1 MTFKPIALHSCLVRV
16 VLVAVCGGLLVTDP
30 PPAFAQ
36 TPQPRYRGKEPRASA
51 ANPLELMDEE
61 AHSSPAA
68 ETRGQLMVALGE
80 DDLGAVRRLLEDGA
94 DVNQP
99 FSESGQTPLMAA
111 ESLAMAT
118 LLRDRGGQVQ
128 ARDADG
134 GTVLHYAVS
143 RAAAL
148 DLVRYFVAQG
158 ADINARGWDN
168 ETPLF
173 AAVSYFNERDRSGT
187 ATVWTGED
195 PAAGEVVDHGPSGPE
210 VIALLVELGADINA
224 VDAYGNTVLMQCAVA
239 DDGELVETLLKLGA
253 GKELRNTGGDTAK
266 DIAYE
271 LGHRYIYQ
279 LLD

>member
-1 MTFKPIALHSCLVRV
+1 MTFKPVALHSCLAWG
-16 VLVAVCGGLLVTDP
+16 VLVAVCGGLSVTHSTSS
-30 PPAFAQ
+30 FAQ
-36 TPQPRYRGKEPRASA
+36 TPQPRHRGKEPLASA
-51 ANPLELMDEE
+51 ENPLELMGEE
-61 AHSSPAA
+61 EHGSPVA
-68 ETRGQLMVALGE
+68 EVRGQLMVALGE
-80 DDLGAVRRLLEDGA
+80 DDLGEVRRLLEDGA

-99 FSESGQTPLMAA
+99 FSESGQTPLMTA

-118 LLRDRGGQVQ
+118 LLHDRGGQVQ
-128 ARDADG
+128 ARDSDG

-148 DLVRYFVAQG
+148 DLVRYFVSQG

-173 AAVSYFNERDRSGT
+173 AAVSYFNEHDRKGT

-195 PAAGEVVDHGPSGPE
+195 PAASESADRGPSGPD
-210 VIALLVELGADINA
+210 VIALLADLGADINA
-224 VDAYGNTVLMQCAVA
+224 VDDYGNTVLMQCAVA

-253 GKELRNTGGDTAK
+253 DKGLKNTGGDTAK